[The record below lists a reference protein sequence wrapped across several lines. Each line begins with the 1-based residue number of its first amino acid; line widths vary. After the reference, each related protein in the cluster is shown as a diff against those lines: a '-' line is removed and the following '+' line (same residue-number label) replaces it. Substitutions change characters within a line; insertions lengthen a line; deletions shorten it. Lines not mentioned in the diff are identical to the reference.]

1 LKRICVFCG
10 SSNGARDTYVA
21 AAQQIGAG
29 LARRGLEVVFGG
41 GRVGLMGAVADAAL
55 DAGGRVI
62 GVIPKALMD
71 KELAHQRLI
80 ELHVVRSMHERK
92 ALMAD
97 LADGFIALP
106 GGFGTLEEFCEIFTW
121 TQLGFHNKPCGILNV
136 DGYYDTLLRFF
147 DQTVTEGF
155 VRVQHRALILTAND
169 TEHLLDQMLAA
180 QPPLVDKWLERG
192 EL

>member
-1 LKRICVFCG
+1 M
-10 SSNGARDTYVA
+10 
-21 AAQQIGAG
+21 GAG

-55 DAGGRVI
+55 DAGGRVV

-71 KELAHQRLI
+71 KELAHQRLT

-121 TQLGFHNKPCGILNV
+121 AQLGFHNKPCGILNV

-155 VRVQHRALILTAND
+155 VRVQHRALILTAHD
-169 TEHLLDQMLAA
+169 TEQLLDRMLTA